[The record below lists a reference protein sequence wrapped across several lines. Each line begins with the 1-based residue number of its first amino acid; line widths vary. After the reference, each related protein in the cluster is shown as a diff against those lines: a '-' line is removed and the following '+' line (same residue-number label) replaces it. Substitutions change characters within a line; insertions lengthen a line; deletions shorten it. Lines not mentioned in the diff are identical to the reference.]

1 MRGKIYK
8 GIGGFYYV
16 NTENEEIIECKAR
29 GKFRKEHIIP
39 IIGDEVEVEVKN
51 GKGTISEIYPRKNS
65 LIRPAVA
72 NIDMVIVVVAAKS
85 PDPAPYVIDKMLVNA
100 EINGID
106 AMVCI
111 NKTDLANYDELKCI
125 YEKAGYKTVAVSGE
139 TREGID
145 ELRSIIK
152 DKTTAFAGVSGVGK
166 STILSH
172 IIGSELETGAISDKI
187 SRGRHTTRHVELFK
201 LKDGG
206 YILDTPGFSS
216 VETED
221 ISADELDEC
230 FPEISNVKNGCRF
243 RTCAHIDEPDCS
255 VKKAVDNGEI
265 PVSRYESYRELYEIL
280 RGKKSWK

>member
-16 NTENEEIIECKAR
+16 NTENDEIIECKAR
-29 GKFRKEHIIP
+29 GKFRKERIIP
-39 IIGDEVEVEVKN
+39 IIGDEVEIEVKN

-100 EINGID
+100 EINNIE

-111 NKTDLANYDELKCI
+111 NKTDLAEFNELKDI

-139 TREGID
+139 TKEGLD
-145 ELRSIIK
+145 ELKSIVMN
-152 DKTTAFAGVSGVGK
+152 KTTAFAGVSGVGK

-172 IIGSELETGAISDKI
+172 ILGSELETGEISDKI

-221 ISADELDEC
+221 ILAEELGHC
-230 FPEISNVKNGCRF
+230 FPEIIKASGGCRF

-255 VKKAVDNGEI
+255 VKEAVENGEI
-265 PVSRYESYRELYEIL
+265 PISRYESYKELYEIL

>member
-16 NTENEEIIECKAR
+16 NTVNDEIIECKAR

-39 IIGDEVEVEVKN
+39 VIGDEVEVEIKN

-72 NIDMVIVVVAAKS
+72 NIDLVIVVVAAKS

-100 EINGID
+100 EINCID

-111 NKTDLANYDELKCI
+111 NKTDLAEYDDLKSV

-139 TREGID
+139 TQEGID
-145 ELRSIIK
+145 ELKAIIK

-166 STILSH
+166 STILSY

-221 ISADELDEC
+221 ITAEELDGC
-230 FPEISNVKNGCRF
+230 FPEILKAKDGCRF

-255 VKKAVDNGEI
+255 VKEAVEKGEI
-265 PVSRYESYRELYEIL
+265 PLSRYESYKELYEIL

>member
-16 NTENEEIIECKAR
+16 NTDNDEIIECKAR

-39 IIGDEVEVEVKN
+39 IIGDEVEIEVKN

-72 NIDMVIVVVAAKS
+72 NIDLIIVVVAAKS

-100 EINGID
+100 EINGIE

-111 NKTDLANYDELKCI
+111 NKTDLAEYDQLRNI
-125 YEKAGYKTVAVSGE
+125 YEKAGYQTVAVSGE

-145 ELRSIIK
+145 YLREIIK

-221 ISADELDEC
+221 VSLEELDTC
-230 FPEISNVKNGCRF
+230 FPEILRAKGGCRF

-255 VKKAVDNGEI
+255 VKKAVEEGEI
-265 PVSRYESYRELYEIL
+265 PLSRYESYKELYETL
-280 RGKKSWK
+280 RGKKIWK

>member
-16 NTENEEIIECKAR
+16 NTEDDEIIECKAR

-39 IIGDEVEVEVKN
+39 IIGDEVEIEVKN
-51 GKGTISEIYPRKNS
+51 GKGTISEIYPRRNS

-100 EINGID
+100 EINGIE
-106 AMVCI
+106 AVVCI
-111 NKTDLANYDELKCI
+111 NKTDLAKYDELKCI

-139 TREGID
+139 TKDGLD
-145 ELRSIIK
+145 ELKAIIK

-172 IIGSELETGAISDKI
+172 LIGSELETGAISDKI

-206 YILDTPGFSS
+206 FILDTPGFSS

-221 ISADELDEC
+221 ISAEELDSC
-230 FPEISNVKNGCRF
+230 FPEFLRLNDGCRF
-243 RTCAHIDEPDCS
+243 RTCAHIDEPDCA
-255 VKKAVDNGEI
+255 VKKAVENGEI
-265 PVSRYESYRELYEIL
+265 SSSRYESYKELYEIL